1 VKLRRAV
8 GRVNHTPGKMNKLE
22 AAYALQLKALQQI
35 NAIHAF
41 SFEAIKLRLAN
52 LTFFTP
58 DFLVI
63 GANGEVVFHE
73 VKGHWEDDAR
83 VKIKVSAE
91 AFPWF
96 RFVGV
101 TRKKGQWIVEEF

>member
-1 VKLRRAV
+1 VKRRAV
-8 GRVNHTPGKMNKLE
+8 GRVNHTSGKMNKLE
-22 AAYALQLKALQQI
+22 ADYALRLKALQQI
-35 NAIHAF
+35 NAISDY

-73 VKGHWEDDAR
+73 VKGFWEDDAR
-83 VKIKVSAE
+83 VKIKVAAE
-91 AFPWF
+91 LFPWF

-101 TRKKGQWIVEEF
+101 TRKKGEWIVEEF